1 MQGGQHRVGR
11 PGARR
16 SPTSRCAA
24 DTQRS
29 AQGRCKLTLQTRDQ
43 LIIEAIRK
51 PHVRPFLCCRR
62 VAIIPAR
69 AAVWIKMV
77 RKKIDSRIRT
87 LIENGV
93 HQRHRSMFV
102 IVGDRGRD
110 QVRADMRNRDAHG

>member
-16 SPTSRCAA
+16 SPTPPTANA
-24 DTQRS
+24 TQQAVRGD
-29 AQGRCKLTLQTRDQ
+29 ANLHCKLVISLS
-43 LIIEAIRK
+43 IEAIRK